1 MSSRPT
7 PVLRVAPV
15 AFTDPD
21 TQRLVAEV
29 QAEYVVRYG
38 GPDNSPLEEGV
49 FDPPRGAF
57 FLGYEDGAPV
67 AMGGWRLRSDV
78 LPFGRTRA
86 AEVKRM
92 YVAPAARRRGHA
104 RAVLA
109 HLEATA
115 REAGAD
121 VMVLETGT
129 AQPEAIRMYLEAGYE
144 SIDKFGHYAWSPKSR
159 CFGKRL

>member
-38 GPDNSPLEEGV
+38 GPDSSPLEEGV

-57 FLGYEDGAPV
+57 FLGYENGVPV

-78 LPFGRTRA
+78 LPFGGRSA

-104 RAVLA
+104 RVVLA

-115 REAGAD
+115 REAGYEA
-121 VMVLETGT
+121 VVLSTG
-129 AQPEAIRMYLEAGYE
+129 APQVAAVGLYSSAGYE
-144 SIDKFGHYAWSPKSR
+144 LVEPFGPYAAHPGCR

>member
-1 MSSRPT
+1 VNALSIQPR
-7 PVLRVAPV
+7 
-15 AFTDPD
+15 AFTDVD

-38 GPDNSPLEEGV
+38 GPDKAPIADGE
-49 FDPPRGAF
+49 FDPPGGAF
-57 FLGYEDGAPV
+57 FVGYDADGPV

-78 LPFGRTRA
+78 QPFGPGRT

-104 RAVLA
+104 RSLLA
-109 HLEATA
+109 HLEETA
-115 REAGAD
+115 REAGANA
-121 VMVLETGT
+121 MVLETGT
-129 AQPEAIRMYLEAGYE
+129 EQPEAIRLYLEAGYE
-144 SIDKFGHYAWSPKSR
+144 IIEKYGYYSWSPRSR